1 MKYNTGAIERRNF
14 IKTSSMAGLALASPF
29 RGSILG
35 SNERINLG
43 IIGLGSNVKIGGKG
57 KMDLRAFAKIP
68 GVNISAVCDCDEDI
82 LREEV
87 QKLEKENIHVKAYKD
102 FRDLLDDKDIDAVSI
117 ATPNH
122 SHALITIMAC
132 QAGKH
137 VYCQKPA
144 FHNIFEGRK
153 MVEAARK
160 YNRAVQVPH
169 VPRMPLGYKEA
180 FDWAREGNLGKIEYV
195 HGVNYR
201 SRLSIGKVAAP
212 ISIPSSV
219 DYNLWAGPAPMSE
232 IHRQNFH
239 YDWHWDWETGN
250 GDLGNN
256 GIHYM
261 DGCRMALGLDYLPE
275 KVMSI
280 GGRFGY
286 DDDGQVPNTQ
296 ILYLEYE
303 AAPIIFEVRG
313 LPQGKYFRSGDWS
326 AKSRIS
332 MDNHRGIQI
341 GVVVHCKDGY
351 ISNNQAFDNNGKLQ
365 KTFESSFEG
374 DKENFINAVR
384 KNDPKLLSADVEQG
398 HLSSALVHMGNA
410 SFRIGNKAQTG
421 EIYEKIEGKACLNE
435 SFDRF
440 RNHLFAN
447 RIDWK
452 KEDVILG
459 PMLDFDTSKEKF
471 IGEFAADANELITR
485 KYREPFV
492 VPEKV

>member
-1 MKYNTGAIERRNF
+1 
-14 IKTSSMAGLALASPF
+14 MAGMALAIPF
-29 RGSILG
+29 KGSVLG
-35 SNERINLG
+35 ANNQINMG
-43 IIGLGSNVKIGGKG
+43 MIGLGSDVKIGGKG
-57 KMDLRAFAKIP
+57 KMDLRGFAKIP
-68 GVNISAVCDCDEDI
+68 GVKIAAVCDCDEDI

-87 QKLEKENIHVKAYKD
+87 QKLKKENIHVKAYKD

-144 FHNIFEGRK
+144 SHNIFEGRK

-160 YNRAVQVPH
+160 YNRVVQVPH
-169 VPRMPLGYKEA
+169 VPRMPLGFKEG

-201 SRLSIGKVAAP
+201 ARLSIGKVAAP
-212 ISIPSSV
+212 ISIPGSV

-232 IHRQNFH
+232 IRRKNFH

-261 DGCRMALGLDYLPE
+261 DGCRMALGLDYLPA

-286 DDDGQVPNTQ
+286 IDDGQMPNTQ
-296 ILYLEYE
+296 IVYLEYE
-303 AAPIIFEVRG
+303 EAPIIFEVRG
-313 LPQGKYFRSGDWS
+313 LPSDKSFWKEDWS
-326 AKSRIS
+326 ASSRIS
-332 MDNHRGIQI
+332 MDNYRGVQI

-351 ISNNQAFDNNGKLQ
+351 IANNQAFDNKGRLLQ
-365 KTFESSFEG
+365 TFKSSFEG

-384 KNDPKLLSADVEQG
+384 NNDPKSLYADVEQG

-410 SFRIGNKAQTG
+410 SFRIGNKAQPE
-421 EIYEKIEGKACLNE
+421 EIYEKIEGKTYLKD

-440 RNHLFAN
+440 RSHLFAN
-447 RIDWK
+447 RIDWQK
-452 KEDVILG
+452 DDVIVG
-459 PMLDFDTSKEKF
+459 PMLDFDTNKENF
-471 IGEFAADANELITR
+471 VGEFADEANQLITR